1 MTTMTPANDIG
12 GQMYQHKKPAK
23 RESSS
28 EEMEE
33 SDEDLSLGRAASGG
47 ASAPQPP
54 RARGVGPEFYSRGAF
69 KLSTEAPKRRTSISF
84 HEAPEAVM
92 ITKLQKLSIHR
103 NPRPQAHCCCLLLSL
118 LSLLSDRRLQAVHP
132 HHFR

>member
-54 RARGVGPEFYSRGAF
+54 RAPGVGPEFYRFFCLYLTYSAVVDPFLVCFSVLFEFRC
-69 KLSTEAPKRRTSISF
+69 LPDHISEIGHSF
-84 HEAPEAVM
+84 
-92 ITKLQKLSIHR
+92 LR
-103 NPRPQAHCCCLLLSL
+103 CCM
-118 LSLLSDRRLQAVHP
+118 
-132 HHFR
+132 